1 MRDDTISAR
10 EEFADILPWIIQRG
24 SFTRE
29 QALDAEIE
37 RLAEALRPYLE
48 ATRESLEA
56 EGLMVAVNKTE
67 VSSALGM
74 VPSCR
79 TGLRRPLSAA
89 LT

>member
-29 QALDAEIE
+29 LALDAEIE

-56 EGLMVAVNKTE
+56 EGLMVAVNRTE

-74 VPSCR
+74 VPQLQDR
-79 TGLRRPLSAA
+79 VKEATKR
-89 LT
+89 